1 MLGHLPEIL
10 VVVLVGLLVFGPKR
24 VIEMGSQLGKVVREL
39 RESTKDLRWSALM
52 SSDEPPQQTTFSKLS
67 QLSQTLSANGQPA
80 DVAAPSP
87 NGATV
92 EGTVEH
98 HEDVAN

>member
-1 MLGHLPEIL
+1 MQSIANTHPDTDED
-10 VVVLVGLLVFGPKR
+10 P
-24 VIEMGSQLGKVVREL
+24 
-39 RESTKDLRWSALM
+39 T
-52 SSDEPPQQTTFSKLS
+52 SDEPPQQTTFSKLS

-98 HEDVAN
+98 HEDVTN